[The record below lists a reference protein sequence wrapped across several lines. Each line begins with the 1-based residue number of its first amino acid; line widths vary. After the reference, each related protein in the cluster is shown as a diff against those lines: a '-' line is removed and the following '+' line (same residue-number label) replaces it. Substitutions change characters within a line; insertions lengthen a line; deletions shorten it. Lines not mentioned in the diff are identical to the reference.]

1 MDKHTF
7 LFAGR
12 SGSGKGTQVKLLLD
26 VMKEKYLNDNLFQY
40 YSGDGFRK
48 LIAGDGYT
56 SDLAREVNTKGG
68 LQPNFLA
75 VWLWATAFV
84 ENLKGDEHIVT
95 DGFPRARVEAE
106 ALDSALKFFKR
117 EKPTMIHIN
126 VSKDASRER
135 LLARKREDD
144 TEESVERR
152 ISWYETEVVP
162 AVNFFKDNPDYN
174 FIDINGEQSIEDVH
188 KEIVT
193 KLNLD

>member
-12 SGSGKGTQVKLLLD
+12 SGSGKGTQVKLLQEYLAQ
-26 VMKEKYLNDNLFQY
+26 KYPQDKIYKY
-40 YSGDGFRK
+40 YTGDGFRK
-48 LIAGDGYT
+48 LITQEGHTA
-56 SDLAREVNTKGG
+56 DLSRELNEVGG

-84 ENLKGDEHIVT
+84 ENLTGDEHIVT

-106 ALDSALKFFKR
+106 ALDSAMKFYKR
-117 EKPTMIHIN
+117 KKPFMIHIN

-162 AVNFFKDNPDYN
+162 AVDFFKDNPDYN
-174 FIDINGEQSIEDVH
+174 FLDINGEQSIEDVH
-188 KEIVT
+188 KEIIT